1 MPEARWA
8 AKRRSWRL
16 RRLSIMTCMNRI
28 IGLTGGIGAGK
39 STVAR
44 MLAEKGAVVV
54 DADRVAHDVYEPD
67 GPGFELVVDRFGRDV
82 VGSDG
87 RIDRK
92 ALGAKVFGDAAALR
106 DLNAIIHPLV
116 RKEVARRLL
125 DAARARPDAVVVV
138 EAALMTETGWTGGAG
153 TLWVVVAD
161 PATAVRRL
169 VRDRAMSESEAQ
181 LRISAQAT
189 NEARRAYA
197 DVVIENDGTLD
208 ELAEAVDEAWVGLST
223 DA

>member
-1 MPEARWA
+1 
-8 AKRRSWRL
+8 
-16 RRLSIMTCMNRI
+16 MNRI

-44 MLAEKGAVVV
+44 MLAAKGAVVI
-54 DADRVAHDVYEPD
+54 DADRVAHDVYEP
-67 GPGFELVVDRFGRDV
+67 GAEGFDLVVRRFGSDI
-82 VGSDG
+82 VGGDG

-92 ALGAKVFGDAAALR
+92 ALGAKVFGDSNALR

-116 RKEVARRLL
+116 RKDVARRLL
-125 DAARARPDAVVVV
+125 DAARSRPDAVVVI

-153 TLWVVVAD
+153 TLWVVIAD
-161 PATAVRRL
+161 PETAVRRL
-169 VRDRAMSESEAQ
+169 ARDRAMSEAEAR

-189 NEARRAYA
+189 NEARRGHA

-208 ELAEAVDEAWVGLST
+208 ELQAAVDDAWASLT
-223 DA
+223 PAQ